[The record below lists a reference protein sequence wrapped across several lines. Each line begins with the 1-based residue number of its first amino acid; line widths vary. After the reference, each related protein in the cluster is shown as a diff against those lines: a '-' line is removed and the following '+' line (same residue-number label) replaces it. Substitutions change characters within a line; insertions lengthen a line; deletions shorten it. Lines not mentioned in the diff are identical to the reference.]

1 VGSLFTTDI
10 QDIGWM
16 SCALGGGSLVGLI
29 AAGFGVRYLPRM
41 KYQMLIAS
49 LILVAFVSAIA
60 SSTEYTRTRSVI
72 FLLVGAAAAGYVE
85 NLTLSTMA
93 LVWDPEDIGL
103 VSGVL
108 ATIRTAAG
116 SIAIALY
123 SSLLS
128 NGLTKYLPEYVPDA
142 AIGAGLPTSSV
153 TELFASISAGSY
165 ADVPGITPAIIEAVG
180 HAVKQAYSMSFRT
193 VFLATL
199 PFGAI
204 LLVSAYFTPNVE
216 EYLTDDVARKLQDR
230 HLESSGSDTIGGIAR
245 EHKEVESV

>member
-1 VGSLFTTDI
+1 
-10 QDIGWM
+10 M
-16 SCALGGGSLVGLI
+16 SCAVGGGLLAGQI

-41 KYQMLIAS
+41 KYQMLVAS

-60 SSTEYTRTRSVI
+60 SSTEYTRTRTVI

-93 LVWDPEDIGL
+93 LVWEPEDIGL
-103 VSGVL
+103 VSSAL

-116 SIAIALY
+116 SVAIALY

-128 NGLTKYLPEYVPDA
+128 NGLTRYLPEYVPEA
-142 AIGAGLPTSSV
+142 AIGAGLPASSI
-153 TELFASISAGSY
+153 TDLFAGISAGSY
-165 ADVPGITPAIIEAVG
+165 ADIPGITPTIIEAVG

-204 LLVSAYFTPNVE
+204 LLVSAGLTPNVE
-216 EYLTDDVARKLQDR
+216 DYLTNNVARKLQGR
-230 HLESSGSDTIGGIAR
+230 HLESSGTDTTGKIAR
-245 EHKEVESV
+245 AHKDESESA

>member
-1 VGSLFTTDI
+1 MAG
-10 QDIGWM
+10 Q
-16 SCALGGGSLVGLI
+16 I

-41 KYQMLIAS
+41 RYQMLVAS
-49 LILVAFVSAIA
+49 LVLVAFVSAIA
-60 SSTEYTRTRSVI
+60 SSTEFTRTRSVI
-72 FLLVGAAAAGYVE
+72 CLLVGAAAAGYVE

-128 NGLTKYLPEYVPDA
+128 NGLTKYLPEYVPNA
-142 AIGAGLPTSSV
+142 AISAGLPASSV
-153 TELFASISAGSY
+153 EDLFAGISTGSY
-165 ADVPGITPAIIEAVG
+165 ADVPGITPTIIEAVG
-180 HAVKQAYSMSFRT
+180 HAVKRAYSMSFRT

-204 LLVSAYFTPNVE
+204 LLVSAILTPDVE
-216 EYLTDDVARKLQDR
+216 DYLTDDVARKLQGR
-230 HLESSGSDTIGGIAR
+230 HLQSRGSDTAGGIAQ
-245 EHKEVESV
+245 EQKEEAESV